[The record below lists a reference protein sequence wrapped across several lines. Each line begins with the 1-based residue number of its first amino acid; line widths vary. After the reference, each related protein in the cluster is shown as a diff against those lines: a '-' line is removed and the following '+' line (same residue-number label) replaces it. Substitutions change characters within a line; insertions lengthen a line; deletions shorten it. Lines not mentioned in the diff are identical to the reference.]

1 MFKVVKEGS
10 MPEFIVLALFE
21 AKKSPRDEFV
31 NVFSRFKG
39 HRRAIW
45 EDNLAYI
52 DKHNTAAANG
62 EFSYTLGV
70 NKYADWT
77 SQEFARFMNGYNSTS
92 SIQGEINTFESIKNV
107 EKEVNWVNEVE

>member
-1 MFKVVKEGS
+1 MSLHF
-10 MPEFIVLALFE
+10 FE
-21 AKKSPRDEFV
+21 VQQLYLLEKDEILCV
-31 NVFSRFKG
+31 CFSRSKG

-62 EFSYTLGV
+62 EFSFTLGI

-77 SQEFARFMNGYNSTS
+77 SQEFARFMNGYNSSHSHS
-92 SIQGEINTFESIKNV
+92 SEIDYFENV
-107 EKEVNWVNEVE
+107 KDVAKEVNWVNEVE